1 MNVDFTNPDFW
12 FHIFRFG
19 EVSFTPASLA
29 IGILFL
35 VVLLIVNS
43 MIKRLLRDRIFPK
56 FHLTPGVANAY
67 STLGSYIF
75 LIIGLM
81 ILIPFIFKGIN
92 WATISVMLGALSL
105 GIGFGLQNI
114 ADNFISGLIILLER
128 PVKVG
133 DRIQIEDVD
142 GDVVEIKSRCTVIRT
157 NNNIEIIVP
166 NSKFISEQVINWS
179 HMDRRIR
186 FKIPV
191 GVHYKSDV
199 RQVEKALVEA
209 AKASPNVL
217 EDPGPSAKF
226 MEFGDSSLNF
236 EVWVWT
242 ETMINRPRAFSSEI
256 NFLIWDKLKEYG
268 IEIPYPQRDVYLKE
282 SPVLSHI
289 IEQEAE

>member
-1 MNVDFTNPDFW
+1 MNIDFTNPDFW
-12 FHIFRFG
+12 FHIFRLG
-19 EVSFTPASLA
+19 EVSFTPASLVV
-29 IGILFL
+29 GILLLFGLL
-35 VVLLIVNS
+35 VANS
-43 MIKRLLRDRIFPK
+43 VVKRLLRDRIFPK
-56 FHLTPGVANAY
+56 FHLAPGVANAY
-67 STLGSYIF
+67 STLASYI
-75 LIIGLM
+75 LLVVGLM
-81 ILIPFIFKGIN
+81 IIIPLIFKGIN

-128 PVKVG
+128 PVKIG

-142 GDVVEIKSRCTVIRT
+142 GDVVLIKSRCTIIRT

-199 RQVEKALVEA
+199 RVVEKALVEA
-209 AKASPNVL
+209 AQASPNVM
-217 EDPGPSAKF
+217 EDPPPAAKF

-242 ETMINRPRAFSSEI
+242 ETMIDRPRALFSEI
-256 NFLIWDKLKEYG
+256 NFLIWDKLKEHG
-268 IEIPYPQRDVYLKE
+268 IEIPYPQRDLYLKE

-289 IEQEAE
+289 IEQEPE